1 MRNRPGNRTS
11 VFAPIIPRKPYVGGL
26 PQQQP
31 TARQRCACLAQ
42 TMPAIRPRS
51 EGDGGQDSESAPLP
65 RSQGN
70 YVNGAPGA
78 TALEH
83 RCDRR
88 EKSGELVSYGSIALG
103 EASMRL
109 VYLML
114 IILFAAAA
122 VVFVI
127 QNRDT
132 VTISFLGLSASAP
145 VAILSAI
152 MYLLGAM
159 TGGSLFGL
167 LRHSARRL

>member
-1 MRNRPGNRTS
+1 M
-11 VFAPIIPRKPYVGGL
+11 
-26 PQQQP
+26 
-31 TARQRCACLAQ
+31 
-42 TMPAIRPRS
+42 
-51 EGDGGQDSESAPLP
+51 
-65 RSQGN
+65 
-70 YVNGAPGA
+70 
-78 TALEH
+78 LEH
-83 RCDRR
+83 RRDRR
-88 EKSGELVSYGSIALG
+88 EKCGELVSYGSIALG
-103 EASMRL
+103 EVSMRL
-109 VYLML
+109 VYLIL

>member
-1 MRNRPGNRTS
+1 
-11 VFAPIIPRKPYVGGL
+11 V
-26 PQQQP
+26 
-31 TARQRCACLAQ
+31 
-42 TMPAIRPRS
+42 
-51 EGDGGQDSESAPLP
+51 
-65 RSQGN
+65 
-70 YVNGAPGA
+70 
-78 TALEH
+78 LEH
-83 RCDRR
+83 RRDRR
-88 EKSGELVSYGSIALG
+88 EKCGELVSYGSIALG
-103 EASMRL
+103 EVSMRL
-109 VYLML
+109 VYLIL

-159 TGGSLFGL
+159 TGGSLLGL